1 MIWKIFAIVSFIGVI
16 ALGYVFLI
24 IIPPNPEK
32 DDTYMLVEKLDSLH
46 CIIWKQD
53 IRHAGLLYRIQKL
66 ELEIEMSRQENNYL
80 VIDRHKG
87 YFWIRQDDAVLY
99 EDICGVGRGS
109 RVIMGRAHDFETPAG
124 KLKVMRK
131 IRSPWWYR
139 PNWFWTEKG
148 LSVPKHFIEYP
159 KGCSYDHAVA
169 FYNSLSRDDK
179 LRVRAVPGYLGKYA
193 IQIASG
199 IYIHY
204 GARLSGRVSHG
215 CIRVSREAA
224 ETMYNLL
231 EVGDAVYVY

>member
-1 MIWKIFAIVSFIGVI
+1 MIWKIFAIVSFICVF
-16 ALGYVFLI
+16 ALGYAFLATNSL
-24 IIPPNPEK
+24 IPKK
-32 DDTYMLVEKLDSLH
+32 DDTGISFEKLDSLH
-46 CIIWKQD
+46 SIIRKQD
-53 IRHAGLLYRIQKL
+53 IRHAGLIYRIEKL
-66 ELEIEMSRQENNYL
+66 ELEFEMSRQENNYL

-87 YFWIRQDDAVLY
+87 YFWIRQDNAVLY
-99 EDICGVGRGS
+99 EGNCGVGRGS
-109 RVIMGRAHDFETPAG
+109 RVISGRAHDFETPAG

-131 IRSPWWYR
+131 IQSPWWHR

-159 KGCSYDHAVA
+159 KGCSYDNAVA
-169 FYNSLSRDDK
+169 FYNSLSRDDR

-204 GARLSGRVSHG
+204 GARRSGRVSHG